1 MLQFTLL
8 RESNQ
13 CTRWLIF
20 LLFALNYRVHA
31 CYFVIFLLKNGES
44 LASQWPRWERKTYN
58 SISSLLVVS
67 VIKERNQIIFLG
79 ETEPGLSTKDDYGG
93 TSFFLF
99 LLRQNCVFF
108 QFLEKKKKSGQGVE
122 NPEQIISN
130 YFKVL

>member
-1 MLQFTLL
+1 MA
-8 RESNQ
+8 
-13 CTRWLIF
+13 IF

-44 LASQWPRWERKTYN
+44 LASQWPRWERKIYN

-99 LLRQNCVFF
+99 LLRQNC
-108 QFLEKKKKSGQGVE
+108 FLPISGKKKKIWAGGGE
-122 NPEQIISN
+122 PRADNI
-130 YFKVL
+130 